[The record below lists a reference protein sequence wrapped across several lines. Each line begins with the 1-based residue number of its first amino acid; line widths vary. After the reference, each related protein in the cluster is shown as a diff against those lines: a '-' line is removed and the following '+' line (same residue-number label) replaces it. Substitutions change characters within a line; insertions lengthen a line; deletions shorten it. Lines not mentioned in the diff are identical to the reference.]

1 MRHHWIEAFGKMDK
15 TEFWSR
21 KYEGNIDR
29 LVAICYRYVGERQTA
44 EDLAHEAFLK
54 AIERADTYRATG
66 PFDAWLTR
74 ITVNRCVSYLRTRPE
89 TVPLEEELTTDPA
102 DQEEEPNWQT
112 EFTKEELLETIQQ
125 LSERQRIVFNL
136 HAIDRVS
143 HQQIADLMDISLTN
157 SKQLFLRAR
166 TRLQQLL
173 AIKAQEKE
181 SKKKGLLMIALLF
194 MMKRNSAHHL
204 DRLYRSELSQLRMP
218 PSHRLSEAEIQ
229 SAVAASP
236 VSAGITLATHKVAAM
251 MAATTTIA
259 GGICVWQMVRN
270 TPGENAMPPGVE
282 TQNFASLQPEEPE
295 PIPNSDSVVME
306 NATSKPAETV
316 TAPVETRHG
325 TSLQPEP
332 VVITR
337 EIPVTRTVVLHDT
350 ITITDTIFL
359 MKNVE

>member
-1 MRHHWIEAFGKMDK
+1 MDK
-15 TEFWSR
+15 VKFWSR

-54 AIERADTYRATG
+54 AIERADTCRVMDS
-66 PFDAWLTR
+66 FDAWLTR
-74 ITVNRCVSYLRTRPE
+74 ITVNRCISYLRTRPE
-89 TVPLEEELTTDPA
+89 TVPLEEELTA
-102 DQEEEPNWQT
+102 DLPDSEEEFVEQPD
-112 EFTKEELLETIQQ
+112 FTKEELLETIQQ

-143 HQQIADLMDISLTN
+143 HQQIADLIDISVTN

-173 AIKAQEKE
+173 AAKAQEKE

-204 DRLYRSELSQLRMP
+204 DRLYRSELSQLRMSP
-218 PSHRLSEAEIQ
+218 AHRLSESEIR
-229 SAVAASP
+229 SAVATSP
-236 VSAGITLATHKVAAM
+236 ASAGITLATHKTAAVIA
-251 MAATTTIA
+251 AATAIA

-270 TPGENAMPPGVE
+270 TPKDNTIPPGIE
-282 TQNFASLQPEEPE
+282 TQHFTSPQPEKAKPT
-295 PIPNSDSVVME
+295 PISDTTIAE
-306 NATSKPAETV
+306 NVS
-316 TAPVETRHG
+316 APVETRHG

-350 ITITDTIFL
+350 ITVTDTIFL

>member
-1 MRHHWIEAFGKMDK
+1 MDK
-15 TEFWSR
+15 TKFWSR

-54 AIERADTYRATG
+54 AIERADTYRAIG

-89 TVPLEEELTTDPA
+89 TVPLEEELTPA
-102 DQEEEPNWQT
+102 PTDQEDEPNWQT
-112 EFTKEELLETIQQ
+112 EFSKEELLETIQQ

-143 HQQIADLMDISLTN
+143 HQQIADLMDISVTN

-173 AIKAQEKE
+173 ATKAQEKE

-194 MMKRNSAHHL
+194 MIKRNSAHQL

-218 PSHRLSEAEIQ
+218 PAHRLSEAEIQ
-229 SAVAASP
+229 SAASSSP
-236 VSAGITLATHKVAAM
+236 ASAGIAFATHKTAAVIA
-251 MAATTTIA
+251 AATAVA
-259 GGICVWQMVRN
+259 GGVCVWQVVRN
-270 TPGENAMPPGVE
+270 TPGETNPAPVE
-282 TQNFASLQPEEPE
+282 TCHGASLQPEEPE
-295 PIPNSDSVVME
+295 QTPKSDTVVMA
-306 NATSKPAETV
+306 NVTAKSAETV
-316 TAPVETRHG
+316 TAPVETQCIA
-325 TSLQPEP
+325 SLQPTMETSVP
-332 VVITR
+332 DTATHTI
-337 EIPVTRTVVLHDT
+337 ILHDT
-350 ITITDTIFL
+350 VEVRDTVYLF
-359 MKNVE
+359 KN

>member
-1 MRHHWIEAFGKMDK
+1 MDK
-15 TEFWSR
+15 VKFWSR
-21 KYEGNIDR
+21 KYEQHIDR
-29 LVAICYRYVGERQTA
+29 LVGLCYRYVGEQQTA

-54 AIERADTYRATG
+54 AIERADTCRVIDS
-66 PFDAWLTR
+66 FDAWLTR
-74 ITVNRCVSYLRTRPE
+74 ITVNRCISYLRTRPE
-89 TVPLEEELTTDPA
+89 TVALEEELTA
-102 DQEEEPNWQT
+102 DLPDCEEELVEQPD
-112 EFTKEELLETIQQ
+112 FTKEELLETIQQ
-125 LSERQRIVFNL
+125 LSERQRLVFNL

-143 HQQIADLMDISLTN
+143 HQQIADLMDISVTN

-173 AIKAQEKE
+173 TAKAQEKE

-204 DRLYRSELSQLRMP
+204 DRFYRSELSQLRMSP
-218 PSHRLSEAEIQ
+218 AHRLSESEIR
-229 SAVAASP
+229 SAVATSP
-236 VSAGITLATHKVAAM
+236 ASAGITLATHKTAAVIA
-251 MAATTTIA
+251 AATAIA

-270 TPGENAMPPGVE
+270 APNENAIPPVE
-282 TQNFASLQPEEPE
+282 TCHGASLQPAEPE
-295 PIPNSDSVVME
+295 QTPIADSSIAE
-306 NATSKPAETV
+306 NVS
-316 TAPVETRHG
+316 APVEKRHG

-350 ITITDTIFL
+350 ITVTDTIFL

>member
-1 MRHHWIEAFGKMDK
+1 MDK
-15 TEFWSR
+15 TKFWSR

-54 AIERADTYRATG
+54 AIERADTCRVMDS
-66 PFDAWLTR
+66 FDTWLTR
-74 ITVNRCVSYLRTRPE
+74 ITVNRCISYLRTRPE
-89 TVPLEEELTTDPA
+89 TVPLEEELTA
-102 DQEEEPNWQT
+102 DQPDSEEEFVEQPD
-112 EFTKEELLETIQQ
+112 FTKEELLVTIQQ

-136 HAIDRVS
+136 HALDRVP
-143 HQQIADLMDISLTN
+143 HQRIADLLDISVTN

-166 TRLQQLL
+166 LRLQQLL
-173 AIKAQEKE
+173 ADKAQEKE

-204 DRLYRSELSQLRMP
+204 DRLYRSELSQLRMSP
-218 PSHRLSEAEIQ
+218 AHRLSESEIR

-236 VSAGITLATHKVAAM
+236 VSAGIALATHKTAALIAA
-251 MAATTTIA
+251 AATVA
-259 GGICVWQMVRN
+259 GGVCMWQMVRN
-270 TPGENAMPPGVE
+270 TPNENAIPPGE
-282 TQNFASLQPEEPE
+282 TCHGASLQPEELE
-295 PIPNSDSVVME
+295 PTPISDTKVAETV
-306 NATSKPAETV
+306 TSKPAETV
-316 TAPVETRHG
+316 TASVETRHG

-350 ITITDTIFL
+350 ITVTDTVFL
-359 MKNVE
+359 MQTHD

>member
-1 MRHHWIEAFGKMDK
+1 MDK
-15 TEFWSR
+15 TKFWSR

-89 TVPLEEELTTDPA
+89 TVPLEEELTPDPA
-102 DQEEEPNWQT
+102 DQEDEPNWQS

-143 HQQIADLMDISLTN
+143 HQQIADLMDISVTN

-166 TRLQQLL
+166 MRLQRLL
-173 AIKAQEKE
+173 AAKAQEKE
-181 SKKKGLLMIALLF
+181 SQKKGLLMIALLF
-194 MMKRNSAHHL
+194 MIKRNSAHQL
-204 DRLYRSELSQLRMP
+204 DRLYRFELSQLRMP
-218 PSHRLSEAEIQ
+218 PAHRFSEAEIQ

-236 VSAGITLATHKVAAM
+236 ASAGIAVVTHKTAAL
-251 MAATTTIA
+251 MAAATAVA
-259 GGICVWQMVRN
+259 GGICAWQVVRN
-270 TPGENAMPPGVE
+270 TPGETNPAPVE
-282 TQNFASLQPEEPE
+282 TCHGASLQPEEPKQTPKSDTVVTE
-295 PIPNSDSVVME
+295 NST
-306 NATSKPAETV
+306 AKPAEIVTV
-316 TAPVETRHG
+316 PVETRRAA
-325 TSLQPEP
+325 SLQRMPETSDP
-332 VVITR
+332 DTATHTI
-337 EIPVTRTVVLHDT
+337 ILHDT
-350 ITITDTIFL
+350 VEVRDTVYLF
-359 MKNVE
+359 KN

>member
-1 MRHHWIEAFGKMDK
+1 MDK
-15 TEFWSR
+15 TKFWSR

-89 TVPLEEELTTDPA
+89 TVPLEEELTPAPA

-112 EFTKEELLETIQQ
+112 EFTKEELLDTIQQ
-125 LSERQRIVFNL
+125 LSERQRMVFNL

-143 HQQIADLMDISLTN
+143 HQQIADLMDISVTN

-173 AIKAQEKE
+173 AAKAQEKE

-204 DRLYRSELSQLRMP
+204 DRLYRSELSQLRMSP
-218 PSHRLSEAEIQ
+218 AHRLSESEIR

-236 VSAGITLATHKVAAM
+236 ASAGITLATHKTAAVIA
-251 MAATTTIA
+251 AATAIA

-270 TPGENAMPPGVE
+270 TPNENASSPVE
-282 TQNFASLQPEEPE
+282 TFPETSLQPAEPE
-295 PIPNSDSVVME
+295 QTPKSDTAVAE
-306 NATSKPAETV
+306 NVTSKPAETV
-316 TAPVETRHG
+316 TASVETRHG

-350 ITITDTIFL
+350 ITVTDTIFL

>member
-1 MRHHWIEAFGKMDK
+1 MDK
-15 TEFWSR
+15 VKFWSR

-54 AIERADTYRATG
+54 AIERADTCRVMDS
-66 PFDAWLTR
+66 FDAWLTR
-74 ITVNRCVSYLRTRPE
+74 ITVNRCISYLRTRPE
-89 TVPLEEELTTDPA
+89 TVPLEEELTA
-102 DQEEEPNWQT
+102 DLPDSEEEFVEQPD
-112 EFTKEELLETIQQ
+112 FTKEELLETIQQ
-125 LSERQRIVFNL
+125 LSERQRMVFNL

-143 HQQIADLMDISLTN
+143 HQQIADLMDISVTN

-173 AIKAQEKE
+173 AAKAQEKE

-204 DRLYRSELSQLRMP
+204 DRLYRSELSQLRMS
-218 PSHRLSEAEIQ
+218 PSHRLTETEIR

-236 VSAGITLATHKVAAM
+236 VSAGITLATHKTAAVIA
-251 MAATTTIA
+251 AATAIA
-259 GGICVWQMVRN
+259 GGVCVWQMVRN
-270 TPGENAMPPGVE
+270 TPNENAIPPDVE
-282 TQNFASLQPEEPE
+282 TQNFASLPSENPEQTQ
-295 PIPNSDSVVME
+295 ISDTTVTE
-306 NATSKPAETV
+306 NVTSKPSGTV
-316 TAPVETRHG
+316 TAPVETFPE

-350 ITITDTIFL
+350 ITVTDTIFL
-359 MKNVE
+359 MQTHD